1 MTELAVVLATYNE
14 ADNLVPLVEAL
25 ENLGEDLELFLV
37 DDNSQDGTQVVAKE
51 LSAAFKNLTIITR
64 PGKLGLGSALRTG
77 LSAALATDA
86 RYVLT
91 MDADCSH
98 DPAEVPRLLEAIRAG
113 VADMVQG
120 SRYVPG
126 GGVRRWGVVRRLL
139 SRAANLLYH
148 WGAGAPH
155 ECTSNFRVFSRR
167 AASVILARA
176 RGNGYEFMPE
186 ATLLVLA
193 AGLKV
198 QEVPITFTGRE
209 RGQSKM
215 GKKQVLDGITGCLS
229 NVVQYRLR
237 MGRFS
242 RRHAADKQ
250 AVE

>member
-1 MTELAVVLATYNE
+1 MSELAIVLATYNE
-14 ADNLVPLVEAL
+14 ADNLAPLVDAL
-25 ENLGEDLELFLV
+25 GNLGEDLELFLV
-37 DDNSQDGTQVVAKE
+37 DDNSQDGTQVVAKK
-51 LSAAFKNLTIITR
+51 LSAAFDNLTVITR

-91 MDADCSH
+91 MDADRSH

-113 VADMVQG
+113 GADMVRG

-155 ECTSNFRVFSRR
+155 ECTTNFRVLSRR
-167 AASVILARA
+167 AASVVLARA

-198 QEVPITFTGRE
+198 EEVPITFTGRE

-215 GKKQVLDGITGCLS
+215 GRKQVLDGITGCLS
-229 NVVQYRLR
+229 NVVRYRLR